1 MAIGHQASD
10 QVRIYKE
17 TSPNNGNTSGV
28 VGGLMHLQKYQRVRT
43 EPLSPLT
50 LWFRDALVMCV
61 LVKAVVHSPSSL
73 LYCLSLP
80 LSLSLMLKIMDFFYF
95 IKDEHGGS

>member
-17 TSPNNGNTSGV
+17 TSPNNGNTSGVV

-61 LVKAVVHSPSSL
+61 LVKAVVHSPQFSTLLFVVVSL
-73 LYCLSLP
+73 F
-80 LSLSLMLKIMDFFYF
+80 ITDAQDNGFFF
-95 IKDEHGGS
+95 LFH